1 MNTYIKTH
9 GAKQIGPLIQHT
21 LLSKNEVNE
30 IDLKMRFMLQCDNY
44 LHKVVSPYKMETLI
58 RVKNCIYARYAGPED
73 KIKFAYDKIGVYAFE
88 NGIELDGSNY
98 TIYVSKN
105 EEDETMVADV
115 FMPIKE

>member
-21 LLSKNEVNE
+21 TVCKNEENALE
-30 IDLKMRFMLQCDNY
+30 LKMRFMLQCDNY
-44 LHKVVSPYKMETLI
+44 IHKVVLPYKMESII
-58 RVKNCIYARYAGPED
+58 RVKNCVYARYIGSED

-88 NGIELDGSNY
+88 NSIELDGSNY

-105 EEDETMVADV
+105 EEEETIVADV